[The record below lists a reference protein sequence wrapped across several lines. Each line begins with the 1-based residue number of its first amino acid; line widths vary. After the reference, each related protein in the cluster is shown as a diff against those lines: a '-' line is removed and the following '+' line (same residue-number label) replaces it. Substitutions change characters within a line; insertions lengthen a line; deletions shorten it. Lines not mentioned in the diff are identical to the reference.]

1 MAVSELEPGG
11 AALQVDHWEP
21 WFAWRPVK
29 LYMTGRYAWLRPIW
43 RRKVVKTAGSNS
55 EYTDDPG
62 EFPDLPKGHAT
73 AEAVTTAQ
81 TQGPAATS

>member
-1 MAVSELEPGG
+1 MSAGELEPGG

-29 LYMTGRYAWLRPIW
+29 LYMTGHYAWLRSIY
-43 RRKVVKTAGSNS
+43 RRTVVKTAGSNC

-62 EFPDLPKGHAT
+62 EFPDLLEGNED
-73 AEAVTTAQ
+73 AEAITAAQ
-81 TQGPAATS
+81 MEGPAATS